1 MSLDG
6 GDALAGAAVMRTSKW
21 MAVREEIE
29 GSASATVTIN
39 ENVAANA
46 QAENGIKTARHLR
59 SQVAFY

>member
-1 MSLDG
+1 
-6 GDALAGAAVMRTSKW
+6 MRTSKW

-29 GSASATVTIN
+29 GSASVTVTIN

-46 QAENGIKTARHLR
+46 QADNVIKKARHLR